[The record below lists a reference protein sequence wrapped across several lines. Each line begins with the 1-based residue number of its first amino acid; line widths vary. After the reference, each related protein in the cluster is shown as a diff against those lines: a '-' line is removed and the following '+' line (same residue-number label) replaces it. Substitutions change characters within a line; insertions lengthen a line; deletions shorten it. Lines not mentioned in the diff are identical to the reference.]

1 MISNKIYFE
10 SSDGPAINPERAT
23 KFSAGYDFYS
33 TEDKVIPPMLGLDN
47 FKNFLASLSQ
57 KEFND
62 IGPELTSLSSKLT
75 EKGINLS
82 MLYLVEKEEIDK
94 VVPKDSTLSGYI
106 SRYYDVL
113 SKAVS
118 PVLVDTGIKVHMPE
132 DMTLIMY
139 NRSSNPSKKGLVLA
153 NGSGVVDADYPGTI
167 KFPWY
172 NISTFPYVIHAGD
185 KLGQG
190 IFQKYYLTDDDSA
203 EGARTGGFGSTD

>member
-10 SSDGPAINPERAT
+10 EADGSAINPERAT

-33 TEDKVIPPMLGLDN
+33 KEDKVIPPMLGLDN

-62 IGPELTSLSSKLT
+62 IGPDLTSLSSKLT

-94 VVPKDSTLSGYI
+94 VVPNNSTLSGYI

-203 EGARTGGFGSTD
+203 DGDRTGGFGSTD

>member
-1 MISNKIYFE
+1 MISNRIYFE
-10 SSDGPAINPERAT
+10 SDNDKAILPERAT
-23 KFSAGYDFYS
+23 KYSAGYDFYS
-33 TEDKVIPPMLGLDN
+33 IEDKVIPPMLGLDN
-47 FKNFLASLSQ
+47 FKNFLASLSKQ
-57 KEFND
+57 EFNEV
-62 IGPELTSLSSKLT
+62 GPELTRISSELT
-75 EKGINLS
+75 AKGINLS
-82 MLYLVEKEEIDK
+82 MLYLVSKEEIDK
-94 VVPKDSTLSGYI
+94 VVPKDSVLSGYI

-132 DMTLIMY
+132 DMTLIIY

-172 NISTFPYVIHAGD
+172 NISTFPYIIHAGG

-203 EGARTGGFGSTD
+203 DGDRNGGFGSTD

>member
-1 MISNKIYFE
+1 MINNKIYFE
-10 SSDGPAINPERAT
+10 TDEKTAILPKRAT
-23 KFSAGYDFYS
+23 KYSAGYDFYS
-33 TEDKVIPPMLGLDN
+33 IEDKVIPPMLGLDN
-47 FKNFLASLSQ
+47 FKNFLASLSKQ
-57 KEFND
+57 EFNEV
-62 IGPELTSLSSKLT
+62 GPELTRISSELT
-75 EKGINLS
+75 AKGINLS
-82 MLYLVEKEEIDK
+82 MLYLVSKEEIDK
-94 VVPKDSTLSGYI
+94 VVPKDSVLSGYI

-132 DMTLIMY
+132 DMTLIIY

-172 NISTFPYVIHAGD
+172 NISTFPYIIHAGD

-203 EGARTGGFGSTD
+203 DGDRTGGFGSTD